1 MNIIIF
7 YKEYEDKFYMHFNLT
22 DISGVGD
29 AINKFIEK
37 IPPQY
42 EDYNDIVIR
51 FV

>member
-1 MNIIIF
+1 
-7 YKEYEDKFYMHFNLT
+7 MHFNLI

-29 AINKFIEK
+29 SINKFIENF
-37 IPPQY
+37 PPQY